1 MDSPD
6 GWRLND
12 VAPQVEV
19 LKDDTG
25 QPWDTGSV
33 LTVPGSKSGRPSSGT
48 THLALA
54 LGVQDR
60 NFQLCVGASEQLAG
74 KLRLANV
81 PAGGSSIAT
90 FQSFAVA
97 EQHLPLLQL
106 LQRYQDKL
114 TAKETTSPCDF
125 EVDIVEVTW
134 TVAVAGP
141 KIKGRSRP
149 TACFKQYVICM

>member
-1 MDSPD
+1 M
-6 GWRLND
+6 
-12 VAPQVEV
+12 

-60 NFQLCVGASEQLAG
+60 DFQLCVGASEQLAG

-114 TAKETTSPCDF
+114 TKETSPCDF
-125 EVDIVEVTW
+125 EVDIVEVT
-134 TVAVAGP
+134 
-141 KIKGRSRP
+141 
-149 TACFKQYVICM
+149 